1 MNNQE
6 AFDKAVSGVIKQG
19 SKSFTSN
26 GCKYRG
32 PNGLK
37 CAVGHLI
44 PNDIYE
50 PDMETGITYL
60 YQEYPVIQKL
70 FKDVDLGMLTDLQI
84 AHDKA
89 DELNFTSSFKQIA
102 WEIAKDYNLNTNV
115 LK

>member
-19 SKSFTSN
+19 SKSFTSK

-44 PNDIYE
+44 PDYMYE
-50 PDMETGITYL
+50 KGMEMGIRYL
-60 YQEYPVIQKL
+60 YRDYPIIQRL
-70 FKDVDLGMLTDLQI
+70 FEDVNINMLIRLQI
-84 AHDKA
+84 AHDNA
-89 DELNFTSSFKQIA
+89 DEFNFVEEFKQKVLVFA
-102 WEIAKDYNLNTNV
+102 EDYNLNTDV